1 MLTTDCPICDE
12 PAFVE
17 ATLAAIDCAA
27 CGRLEFAAD
36 PTATDA
42 PVIDLGR
49 AA

>member
-17 ATLAAIDCAA
+17 AALATIECAA
-27 CGRLEFAAD
+27 CGVMDIAAD
-36 PTATDA
+36 VA
-42 PVIDLGR
+42 PLVELAL

>member
-17 ATLAAIDCAA
+17 AALATIECPDC
-27 CGRLEFAAD
+27 GVMDVAAD
-36 PTATDA
+36 VPARQELA
-42 PVIDLGR
+42 R

>member
-17 ATLAAIDCAA
+17 AALATIECAA
-27 CGRLEFAAD
+27 CGVMDVAGDAAQVVEL
-36 PTATDA
+36 AE
-42 PVIDLGR
+42 

>member
-17 ATLAAIDCAA
+17 AALATIECADC
-27 CGRLEFAAD
+27 GVMDVAAD
-36 PTATDA
+36 VA
-42 PVIDLGR
+42 PRAELAR

>member
-17 ATLAAIDCAA
+17 ATLAAIECAA
-27 CGRLEFAAD
+27 CGVMAVADDAVPAAEL
-36 PTATDA
+36 A
-42 PVIDLGR
+42 R